1 MSLATSTGV
10 GSVGAGGMSMA
21 AMAHGGPSALSTH
34 QQASSGNAAGGPPPG
49 TTAAPPNLASMA
61 ADLLDKNQNLG
72 WKTIRSLKD
81 LPIVSID
88 LYGNTGEVAYY
99 PPVPNETVE
108 VVDNGELTINALGKV
123 SETGTCLVVK
133 KDCEKAHKAL
143 RRLITKSKGYE
154 AVFRDAL
161 SNDQK
166 VENALMIKSPHLL
179 LGERQIQ
186 YLSPAT
192 CKNYTLGKESCHDID
207 EEETS
212 TGVTIRNGNLDG
224 STKALDNDFDRVTL
238 NLNMHSSKKALTI
251 LPEEAVSIVLAQA
264 KKLVSNSFPELQ
276 DEENPEKYVEFPT
289 AIALPAWSC
298 NHYAIE
304 TLMDACDGTAVL
316 YNRSVAALAGAFVP
330 KLVPTKDGRKAL
342 KPPKL
347 FGAVMEKIQA
357 HEKRIQQAQ
366 LRKEPLPNA
375 SYMPVVIMAGLTEDG
390 IELAAIQIK
399 NPNASFGMDNTLCPF
414 GEFIVLSTVSYHH
427 ANPVSIVN
435 KSLVELTDI
444 VDEMYPELEDDGG
457 VTGIVTYGTI
467 AKQLQLRD
475 ALLKALNG
483 IKDDAVWNT
492 KMNFMSASEEAVAMG
507 TSILAGV
514 SHNRMDSEFSENG
527 KGSRPA
533 VVVRNVSP
541 CAVGITYNF
550 HGGKKNRWT
559 EPKVIFDYDRRVPA
573 GPYNIEF
580 SAAECV
586 ALRKDPSLLNNLEKL
601 VEESEKWL
609 KGKYNAEREEA
620 ALDLSIKVVQRFERN
635 GKWRDFGYEATPLT
649 QGSDEELEDKDDD
662 SEKEKIAIETS
673 ALEITL
679 DAVGFMSMTLSSD
692 G

>member
-1 MSLATSTGV
+1 
-10 GSVGAGGMSMA
+10 
-21 AMAHGGPSALSTH
+21 
-34 QQASSGNAAGGPPPG
+34 
-49 TTAAPPNLASMA
+49 
-61 ADLLDKNQNLG
+61 
-72 WKTIRSLKD
+72 
-81 LPIVSID
+81 
-88 LYGNTGEVAYY
+88 
-99 PPVPNETVE
+99 
-108 VVDNGELTINALGKV
+108 
-123 SETGTCLVVK
+123 VK
-133 KDCEKAHKAL
+133 KECDKAHKAL

-154 AVFRDAL
+154 AVFHDAL
-161 SNDQK
+161 SDDQK
-166 VENALMIKSPHLL
+166 DENALLIRSPHLH
-179 LGERQIQ
+179 LGERQIKF
-186 YLSPAT
+186 LNPVT
-192 CKNYTLGKESCHDID
+192 CKNYTLGKESSHDID

-212 TGVTIRNGNLDG
+212 SGVTIRNGNLDG

-264 KKLVSNSFPELQ
+264 KRLVSKSFPELQ
-276 DEENPEKYVEFPT
+276 DEENPEKYVDFPT
-289 AIALPAWSC
+289 AIALPAWGC

-304 TLMDACDGTAVL
+304 ALMDACDGTAVM
-316 YNRSVAALAGAFVP
+316 YNRSVAALAGGLMP
-330 KLVPTKDGRKAL
+330 KLVPTKDGSKAL
-342 KPPKL
+342 QQSKL
-347 FGAVMEKIQA
+347 CGAVMEKFQA
-357 HEKRIQQAQ
+357 RQKKIQQAE
-366 LRKEPLPNA
+366 LRKEPVPNA
-375 SYMPVVIMAGLTEDG
+375 SHMPVVIMAGLTEDG
-390 IELAAIQIK
+390 VELAAIQIK
-399 NPNASFGMDNTLCPF
+399 NPNYSFGRDNYLCPF

-427 ANPVSIVN
+427 TNPVSIVN

-444 VDEMYPELEDDGG
+444 VDEMFPELEDDGG
-457 VTGIVTYGTI
+457 LAGIVTYGTI

-492 KMNFMSASEEAVAMG
+492 KMNVISTPEEAVAMG

-514 SHNRMDSEFSENG
+514 SHNRIDSEPLEDG
-527 KGSRPA
+527 TGSRPA
-533 VVVRNVSP
+533 IVIRNVSP

-550 HGGKKNRWT
+550 HGGKKNSWT

-573 GPYNIEF
+573 GPYKIEF

-649 QGSDEELEDKDDD
+649 QGSDEELEDKDDE

-679 DAVGFMSMTLSSD
+679 DAVGFMSMSLSSD